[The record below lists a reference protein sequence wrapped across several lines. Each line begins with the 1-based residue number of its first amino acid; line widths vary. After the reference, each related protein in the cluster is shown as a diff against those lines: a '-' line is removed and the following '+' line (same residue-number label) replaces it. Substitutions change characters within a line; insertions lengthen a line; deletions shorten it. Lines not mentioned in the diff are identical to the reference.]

1 MGDTH
6 RSTEAFEEW
15 KTKLWE
21 SRRIVYSGASIRA
34 VAMPLGGI
42 GTGQI
47 ALCGDG
53 SLRQWQ
59 IFNDVNHQAQIPHSF
74 FAIRAQKG
82 AEVAVGRVLQTDA
95 LYDED
100 FEPVPSVT
108 DGEVPDACRQLL
120 EKLPGV
126 TGTEF
131 IGEYPIARIEYLD
144 DDLPVEV
151 SLEAYSP
158 MVPLDVKNSSLPVIV
173 FAFSVHNPTGQPVE
187 ISLLGTLQNAVGYD
201 GLGQVTG
208 TGCPCYGGNY
218 NTPLQ
223 PPGLTAVHMKN
234 GWLPEDN
241 SRNGSMTLALMGEG
255 AFQSSWNSVSRLWA
269 EFMEMGSVTDTVQK
283 GLTSA
288 GQTRNGALVRSCTI
302 GPREQTKIVFL
313 YTWYF
318 PNRYVNWGQEQ
329 FGITDTKSY
338 FWLGN
343 NYANWFDNSL
353 GVARYV
359 QEHFDELSKQTH
371 RFRDTFYDSSLPYW
385 YLDCI
390 SSQMSTVRS
399 PSLFCTDEGIL
410 HGFEGSCGASTGCDA
425 HGCCPLNCTHVF
437 NYEMTLSKLYPSL
450 ERTMRKTD
458 LIHQQRG
465 DGGIIFRTVVPLYL
479 PRWPEEDPVG
489 RPNVACD
496 GHWGTILKTY
506 REYRQSGEESFL
518 RELWPAVKRALEFG
532 FQTWDEDADGMLSGQ
547 QWNTYDLNFWGHNTY
562 TTGLYLAALRAAE
575 KMAQVMDDD
584 DLADEC
590 RRRCERGYEV
600 VDEALFNGEYYEQDV
615 DEEAHPEKQYG
626 KGCLSDQLFGQW
638 WAHALDLG
646 YILPPE
652 HVKAALTSVLEYN
665 FRTDFVDFKQQPR
678 IFASDDDMGLLT
690 TTWPLGGRPE
700 VPMRYCDEV
709 WTGAEYQVAGAMMY
723 EGMVDEAFQIVK
735 AARERYDGT
744 ERSPY
749 NEIECGDH
757 YVRPMSSWILL
768 EAAAGYRYDA
778 GEGFLAF
785 DPIVEPEDFSAFFI
799 TAGGWGS
806 FSQKLEKGR
815 QIVRLKVKWGEVKLS
830 RLQLALLD
838 GIEDSPIEVS
848 CRAES
853 DFSDGTVTL
862 SFPDGLTLGA
872 GEKLSVEIG

>member
-1 MGDTH
+1 MADTS
-6 RSTEAFEEW
+6 RSDEAFEQW
-15 KTKLWE
+15 KAKLRE
-21 SRRIVYSGASIRA
+21 SRRITYSGASIRA

-59 IFNDVNHQAQIPHSF
+59 IFNDVNHDAQIPHSF
-74 FAIRAQKG
+74 FALRAQKG
-82 AEVAVGRVLQTDA
+82 AEATVGRVLQTDA

-100 FEPVPSVT
+100 FEPVPCVT
-108 DGEVPDACRQLL
+108 DGQVPDACRELL
-120 EKLPGV
+120 QELPGV
-126 TGTEF
+126 AGTEF
-131 IGEYPIARIEYLD
+131 TGEYPIARVEYLD
-144 DDLPVEV
+144 DELPVDV

-158 MVPLDVKNSSLPVIV
+158 MVPLEVKNSSLPVIV
-173 FAFSVHNPTGQPVE
+173 FAFSVRNPTGQPVE
-187 ISLLGTLQNAVGYD
+187 VSLLGTLQNAVGYD
-201 GLGQVTG
+201 GLSEVWA

-223 PPGLTAVHMKN
+223 PSGLTAVHMKN

-241 SRNGSMTLALMGEG
+241 ARNGSMTLALMGEG

-269 EFMEMGSVTDTVQK
+269 EFMERGSLRDSVQK

-302 GPREQTKIVFL
+302 GPREQTQIVFL

-318 PNRYVNWGQEQ
+318 PNRYVNWSQQQ

-353 GVARYV
+353 AVARYV
-359 QEHFDELSKQTH
+359 EEHFDELSEQTY
-371 RFRDTFYDSSLPYW
+371 RFRDTFYDSTLPYW

-450 ERTMRKTD
+450 ERSMRKTD
-458 LIHQQRG
+458 LLHQQRE

-479 PRWPEEDPVG
+479 PRWQEEDPLA

-506 REYRQSGEESFL
+506 REYRQSGDGSFL
-518 RELWPAVKRALEFG
+518 QEVWPAVKRALEFG
-532 FQTWDEDADGMLSGQ
+532 FHAWDEDSDGMLSGQ
-547 QWNTYDLNFWGHNTY
+547 QWNTYDLNFWGHTTY
-562 TTGLYLAALRAAE
+562 TTALYLAALRAAE
-575 KMAQVMDDD
+575 QMAHVMGDET
-584 DLADEC
+584 LADEC
-590 RRRCERGYEV
+590 RRRYERGYKV

-646 YILPPE
+646 
-652 HVKAALTSVLEYN
+652 
-665 FRTDFVDFKQQPR
+665 
-678 IFASDDDMGLLT
+678 
-690 TTWPLGGRPE
+690 
-700 VPMRYCDEV
+700 
-709 WTGAEYQVAGAMMY
+709 
-723 EGMVDEAFQIVK
+723 
-735 AARERYDGT
+735 
-744 ERSPY
+744 
-749 NEIECGDH
+749 
-757 YVRPMSSWILL
+757 
-768 EAAAGYRYDA
+768 
-778 GEGFLAF
+778 
-785 DPIVEPEDFSAFFI
+785 
-799 TAGGWGS
+799 
-806 FSQKLEKGR
+806 
-815 QIVRLKVKWGEVKLS
+815 
-830 RLQLALLD
+830 
-838 GIEDSPIEVS
+838 
-848 CRAES
+848 
-853 DFSDGTVTL
+853 
-862 SFPDGLTLGA
+862 
-872 GEKLSVEIG
+872 